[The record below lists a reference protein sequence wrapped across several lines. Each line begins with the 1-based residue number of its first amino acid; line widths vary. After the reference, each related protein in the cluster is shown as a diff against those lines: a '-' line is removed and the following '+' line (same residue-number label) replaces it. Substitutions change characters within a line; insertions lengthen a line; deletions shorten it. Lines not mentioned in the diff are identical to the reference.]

1 MNTELFIRRP
11 VMTSVL
17 MLAILVAG
25 ILGYNLLAV
34 SDLPNIDFPT
44 IQVSAGLPGASPET
58 MASTVAAPL
67 EKQFTT
73 IAGLDELTSTSSLG
87 ATNITLQFALSRNIN
102 SAALDVQS
110 AMTAATSQL
119 PANLPTPP
127 TLQKVNPSES
137 PILFLGLT
145 SRTLP
150 LYTVDQYAEV
160 QLGEEISRVQGVAEV
175 QVYGSVPY
183 AVRVQVNPDELA
195 SRQLGID
202 QVASAIQNANVT
214 MAMGT
219 LYGAN
224 TAYNLQSNG
233 QLNDAE
239 AYRPLI
245 VAYRNGA
252 PVRLDQVAKVFDG
265 VLDEDVAGWVN
276 GVPGVVLAVERQ
288 PGANTIA
295 VVKAVRALFPRFRA
309 IMPPSLIMT
318 VEHDRSIS
326 ILQSVND
333 VRFAL
338 LLAVFLVI
346 LVIFL
351 FLRNLSATMIPSFAL
366 PMAILGTF
374 AVMYELGL
382 YHRQPLA
389 AGPDLIGRLRRR

>member
-25 ILGYNLLAV
+25 ILGYSLLAV
-34 SDLPNIDFPT
+34 SDLPNVDFPT

-58 MASTVAAPL
+58 MASTVATPL

-87 ATNITLQFALSRNIN
+87 STNITLQFSLSRDIN

-127 TLQKVNPSES
+127 TLRKVNPSES

-160 QLGEEISRVQGVAEV
+160 QLGEQISRVQGVAQV

-183 AVRVQVNPDELA
+183 AVRVQVNPEELA

-219 LYGAN
+219 LYGPIRRI
-224 TAYNLQSNG
+224 TSNPTG
-233 QLNDAE
+233 N
-239 AYRPLI
+239 
-245 VAYRNGA
+245 
-252 PVRLDQVAKVFDG
+252 
-265 VLDEDVAGWVN
+265 
-276 GVPGVVLAVERQ
+276 
-288 PGANTIA
+288 
-295 VVKAVRALFPRFRA
+295 
-309 IMPPSLIMT
+309 
-318 VEHDRSIS
+318 
-326 ILQSVND
+326 
-333 VRFAL
+333 
-338 LLAVFLVI
+338 
-346 LVIFL
+346 
-351 FLRNLSATMIPSFAL
+351 
-366 PMAILGTF
+366 
-374 AVMYELGL
+374 
-382 YHRQPLA
+382 
-389 AGPDLIGRLRRR
+389 

>member
-34 SDLPNIDFPT
+34 SDLPNVDFPT

-58 MASTVAAPL
+58 MASTVATPL

-87 ATNITLQFALSRNIN
+87 STNITLQFSLSRDIN

-110 AMTAATSQL
+110 AITAATSQL

-127 TLQKVNPSES
+127 TLRKVNPSES

-160 QLGEEISRVQGVAEV
+160 QLGEQISRVQGVAEV

-183 AVRVQVNPDELA
+183 AVRVQVNPEQLA

-219 LYGAN
+219 LYGPN

-233 QLNDAE
+233 QLNDAA

-265 VLDEDVAGWVN
+265 VQDADVAGWVN
-276 GVPGVVLAVERQ
+276 GVPGVVLA
-288 PGANTIA
+288 
-295 VVKAVRALFPRFRA
+295 
-309 IMPPSLIMT
+309 
-318 VEHDRSIS
+318 D
-326 ILQSVND
+326 
-333 VRFAL
+333 
-338 LLAVFLVI
+338 
-346 LVIFL
+346 
-351 FLRNLSATMIPSFAL
+351 
-366 PMAILGTF
+366 
-374 AVMYELGL
+374 
-382 YHRQPLA
+382 
-389 AGPDLIGRLRRR
+389 